1 MFYLICRPLTIES
14 WGFLS
19 SGGVAERECFQ
30 SPAALPNKSVFY
42 PPAARPTGSVFCPL
56 AAPPT
61 KIFFLSSDDRCVIS
75 VASEGTP
82 QDRSGAMKTL
92 AWNCRRMLSS
102 TAVRELLDFQGQ
114 LRADVVFLF
123 ESHLNKAKVIEL
135 KSKLGFDL
143 LNIVESDGRSCG
155 LVMFYNLINDVVLNF
170 SSQNFID
177 GLVMNYS
184 SVAWRFTRFYGEP
197 SWELKH

>member
-1 MFYLICRPLTIES
+1 M
-14 WGFLS
+14 
-19 SGGVAERECFQ
+19 
-30 SPAALPNKSVFY
+30 
-42 PPAARPTGSVFCPL
+42 
-56 AAPPT
+56 
-61 KIFFLSSDDRCVIS
+61 KIL
-75 VASEGTP
+75 G
-82 QDRSGAMKTL
+82 
-92 AWNCRRMLSS
+92 WNCRGMLSP
-102 TAVRELLDFQGQ
+102 TAVRELLDLQGR
-114 LRADVVFLF
+114 LRADVVFLS

-177 GLVMNYS
+177 GPVMNCN

-197 SWELKH
+197 SWELKHQSRTAIRDLNKDTMGPRIIIKVFNEILVSSEKKEVT